1 MHNYYNIIPIIL
13 IDVFIILVFEG
24 ILFFLYLAQQQE
36 NIINNKLDDVMIQ
49 INESKKTLNTTYQL
63 LFSYISNIIQPH
75 IENNMAQEQY
85 NNEKNYKLGL
95 IIFIATLVFI
105 IIGLL
110 IYSYIVINILGK
122 TIEWKTV
129 FITVFITIVLIVILE
144 LLYVKYILFNKKF
157 NESQIELDFIN
168 AFTT

>member
-1 MHNYYNIIPIIL
+1 MHNYYNILPTIL

-49 INESKKTLNTTYQL
+49 INESKKQLNTTYQS
-63 LFSYISNIIQPH
+63 LFSYISNIIQPN

-85 NNEKNYKLGL
+85 YNEKNYKLGL
-95 IIFIATLVFI
+95 IIYISILVFM

-168 AFTT
+168 AFII

>member
-1 MHNYYNIIPIIL
+1 MHNYYNILPTIL

-49 INESKKTLNTTYQL
+49 INESKKQLNTTYQS
-63 LFSYISNIIQPH
+63 LFSYISNIIQPN

-85 NNEKNYKLGL
+85 YNEKNYKLGL
-95 IIFIATLVFI
+95 IIYISILVFM

-144 LLYVKYILFNKKF
+144 LLYVKYVLFNKKF

-168 AFTT
+168 AFII

>member
-1 MHNYYNIIPIIL
+1 MHNYYNILPTIL

-75 IENNMAQEQY
+75 IENNMAQEQSY
-85 NNEKNYKLGL
+85 NEKNYKLGL

-122 TIEWKTV
+122 TIEWKNV
-129 FITVFITIVLIVILE
+129 LITVFITIVLIVILE

-168 AFTT
+168 AFTI